1 MTNESWF
8 IRDTT
13 LAIDVSLGDSS
24 ENEINLNLVLRSLH
38 GIIDAQ
44 FHKLFF
50 FSKYVMPFTSFYAH
64 TSGGSRPSW
73 HGPGEIRGRVPT
85 WGTKC
90 LGRYKKRPAKF
101 RYVSAA
107 GANRARQALPA
118 IQSGCHLERSPH

>member
-50 FSKYVMPFTSFYAH
+50 FLKICDAIYIFLCTYIWGIQTKLAWAWRNSRT
-64 TSGGSRPSW
+64 GSDVGDQVF
-73 HGPGEIRGRVPT
+73 GP
-85 WGTKC
+85 
-90 LGRYKKRPAKF
+90 LQKK
-101 RYVSAA
+101 
-107 GANRARQALPA
+107 A
-118 IQSGCHLERSPH
+118 IKV